1 MDKKMKAMGGVGW
14 GEKGGG
20 PIAAMEGEGKE

>member
-1 MDKKMKAMGGVGW
+1 VGW

-20 PIAAMEGEGKE
+20 EAQQNFSYLMGVGEALIEML